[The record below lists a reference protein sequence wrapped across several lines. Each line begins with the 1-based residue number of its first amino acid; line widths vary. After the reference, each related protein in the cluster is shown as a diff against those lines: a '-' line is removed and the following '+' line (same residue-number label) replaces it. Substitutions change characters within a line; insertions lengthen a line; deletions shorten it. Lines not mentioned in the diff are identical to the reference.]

1 MTAPIIPEN
10 QNKEQQDWIAITTS
24 ILVGLLA
31 IGAFSLSYD
40 ALQGIANDAGI
51 EGWKSYVW
59 PFLIDFA
66 LIVFSLAVVRNE
78 RLREKVEWPWILVG
92 FFTFATIVF
101 NVLHSLTIGEET
113 QKYLSPI
120 MAAIAP
126 VAFVLAFE
134 TLMSQLRQHIS
145 RDNKI
150 KNIAQMTATVAR
162 LQAKIK
168 SLALDL
174 GELVKRIKTHQASL
188 NTLDRELSAKSEAK
202 NILAGKINEMRP
214 QVASLHADHKA
225 ATQLIENVEAKRGE
239 ADVLNTYLVKVQ
251 TEIEKA
257 ESRLKTLNQKTEN
270 VYTSDDL
277 KGAHFLGQNPD
288 ATGNEIAMAL
298 GRTSA
303 TFGNS
308 LKKKLNLIL
317 NGEIT
322 NGNR

>member
-145 RDNKI
+145 RDTKI
-150 KNIAQMTATVAR
+150 KNI
-162 LQAKIK
+162 
-168 SLALDL
+168 
-174 GELVKRIKTHQASL
+174 
-188 NTLDRELSAKSEAK
+188 
-202 NILAGKINEMRP
+202 
-214 QVASLHADHKA
+214 
-225 ATQLIENVEAKRGE
+225 
-239 ADVLNTYLVKVQ
+239 YC
-251 TEIEKA
+251 
-257 ESRLKTLNQKTEN
+257 
-270 VYTSDDL
+270 
-277 KGAHFLGQNPD
+277 F
-288 ATGNEIAMAL
+288 
-298 GRTSA
+298 
-303 TFGNS
+303 
-308 LKKKLNLIL
+308 
-317 NGEIT
+317 
-322 NGNR
+322 

>member
-1 MTAPIIPEN
+1 MTSDIVPEST
-10 QNKEQQDWIAITTS
+10 KEKQDWIAITTS

-40 ALQGIANDAGI
+40 ALQGIATAAGI

-101 NVLHSLTIGEET
+101 NVLHSLTINDET

-150 KNIAQMTATVAR
+150 KNIAEMGEIVAR
-162 LQAKIK
+162 LQARIK
-168 SLALDL
+168 ALAVDL
-174 GELVKRIKTHQASL
+174 GKMVKRIKTHQAAL
-188 NTLDRELSAKSEAK
+188 NTLDRKMSAKSEAK
-202 NILAGKINEMRP
+202 NILTAKINEIRP
-214 QVASLHADHKA
+214 QVASLHADYKA
-225 ATQLIENVEAKRGE
+225 AIQLIGDVEGKRGK
-239 ADVLNTYLVKVQ
+239 ADELSTYLVKLQ
-251 TEIEKA
+251 AEIEKS
-257 ESRLKTLNQKTEN
+257 ESRLKNLSQKTEN
-270 VYTSDDL
+270 VYTAADL
-277 KGAHFLGQNPD
+277 QGAHFLGQNPD
-288 ATGNEIAMAL
+288 ATGQEIAMAL

-317 NGEIT
+317 NGAMT
-322 NGNR
+322 NGSK